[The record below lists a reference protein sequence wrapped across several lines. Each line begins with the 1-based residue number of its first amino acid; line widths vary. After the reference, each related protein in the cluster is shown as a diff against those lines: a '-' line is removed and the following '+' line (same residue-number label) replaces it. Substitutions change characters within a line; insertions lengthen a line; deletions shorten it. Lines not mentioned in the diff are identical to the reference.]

1 MELNDVINSGF
12 VFVAGFFYILN
23 LYKLYVDKD
32 VKGISKLSILFFS
45 IWNIWTLFF
54 FIQVSEFWW
63 TIAAYVM
70 VTLLNLV
77 YIFLM
82 FKYSRN
88 KND

>member
-1 MELNDVINSGF
+1 MYDKINSAF
-12 VFVAGFFYILN
+12 IFVASIFYFLN
-23 LYKLYVDKD
+23 LITLIKDKD

-77 YIFLM
+77 YIILM

>member
-1 MELNDVINSGF
+1 MYDKINSAF
-12 VFVAGFFYILN
+12 IFVASIFYFLN
-23 LYKLYVDKD
+23 LITLIKDKD